1 MAPSEKAQI
10 AKEKGNAAFKSGDY
24 PIAIGHHSA
33 AIIEDG
39 NDPTF
44 PLNRAA
50 AYLKLGK
57 NEDAERDCT
66 TVLTLNP
73 SSMSISW
80 NARKITLLSF
90 DVVNFEAA
98 TKIEP
103 GNQAVKDEL
112 GRIQVLAQKASKT
125 TAQSFGSSA
134 ALDPRIRCVPIQTIE
149 TSQGTPSV
157 PQRTTTSAVR
167 ESSPPPA
174 LSTTSTTTDPPT
186 VNVATP
192 PKTFQD
198 VKCARE
204 ETRPSTR
211 IGGGIF
217 RALGKNTLFNSKESS
232 MTSSPPAPS
241 INVKTFAN
249 FLGFTKVWRSLE
261 RFQLIKTVEP
271 STYPTLESSLLISI
285 VQTFLDILTSDSH
298 SDAKRLVPHS
308 VAGFLHIP
316 GISTIAL
323 FLSGTEKDIVKRVL
337 EKVDD
342 ASLMDLWRSLMSFCI
357 TIHQSPAAP
366 YDDDEQNP

>member
-57 NEDAERDCT
+57 QFSEEDKRGLEWENSTRQT
-66 TVLTLNP
+66 Q
-73 SSMSISW
+73 
-80 NARKITLLSF
+80 
-90 DVVNFEAA
+90 AA